1 MKKILFVVDDN
12 RMGGVSILLEDIF
25 KLIDL
30 YNKNVSLLILNK
42 DGDRLNNISK
52 NINVIYG
59 TSFFKIVNIPLKEV
73 KNIKQLFNKLYL
85 VLLMKTG
92 LIKYKIKKERKK
104 ILKDNYDI
112 EISFKYGFTTL
123 FTYYGNSK
131 SKINWVQNDVT
142 NDDPAYKYRSLFK
155 KVLPLFNYNVVLSKG
170 LEKSFN
176 SIYNTN
182 NTIVINN
189 LVDINKINDL
199 SIKSN
204 YTKKDN
210 INFISIGRLS
220 KTKGFDNL
228 IECFKRLKDE
238 NILGNTSLF
247 IIGDGEERSNLKTLV
262 NDYNLNNNIYLLGAM
277 DNPYTLL
284 KEADMFI
291 LSSVCEGY
299 GLVVVESLL
308 LKTPVLSTKTVSIEE
323 ILDDRYGIITDDL
336 YESIKY
342 IIQNRDVID
351 EKRSNLV
358 SYSYDNDGIINKI
371 ENILK

>member
-123 FTYYGNSK
+123 FTYYGDSK

-155 KVLPLFNYNVVLSKG
+155 NVLPLFNYNVVLSKG

-199 SIKSN
+199 SSKSN
-204 YTKKDN
+204 YIKKDN
-210 INFISIGRLS
+210 INFIAIGRLS

-308 LKTPVLSTKTVSIEE
+308 VKTPVLSTRTVSIEE

-351 EKRSNLV
+351 EKRNNLA
-358 SYSYDNDGIINKI
+358 SYSYDNDGIIQKI